1 MRANE
6 LPPRSPVKGAYC
18 PGCHKPATLEIGWT
32 DSVMFKRISCGACGV
47 ISTTWN
53 GEREADAQAE
63 AAETLPVCAD
73 CGETN
78 EFPEVDARKC
88 VKCRLE
94 LPRACC
100 ATAP

>member
-1 MRANE
+1 MKDAR
-6 LPPRSPVKGAYC
+6 C
-18 PGCHKPATLEIGWT
+18 PGCHAPATLEIGWT
-32 DSVMFKRISCGACGV
+32 DSVMFKRITCSACNTV
-47 ISTTWN
+47 STTWAR
-53 GEREADAQAE
+53 GREADAQAE

-78 EFPEVDARKC
+78 EFPELDARKC

-100 ATAP
+100 AEAT